1 MVYDSRIVANTI
13 LDIRDGLNLSTTNLE
28 LQKLLYF
35 CHAFNL
41 NRYGQPLVSGV
52 FEAWKNG
59 PVNPAVYRAFKDF
72 VGNPITKRAMKRD
85 YRQNKYVELKNDIP
99 ENTIDKIHDDVKS
112 LSKLSAWELVDLS
125 HAPNGPWDFVVEKS
139 KNGIVAG
146 MRITDE
152 ITRSKFANLKRAV
165 SPTSNALGRIVV
177 EPFLE

>member
-1 MVYDSRIVANTI
+1 MVYDPRIIANAI
-13 LDIRDGLNLSTTNLE
+13 LDVRDELNLKTTNLE

-72 VGNPITKRAMKRD
+72 VGNPITKRAKKRD
-85 YRQNKYVELKNDIP
+85 YRKNVYIELESNIPNIIIDSLRDDI
-99 ENTIDKIHDDVKS
+99 KS

-125 HAPNGPWDFVVEKS
+125 HAPNGPWDFVVQKS
-139 KNGIVAG
+139 KHGVAAG

-152 ITRSKFANLKRAV
+152 ITRSKFAYLKRAV
-165 SPTSNALGRIVV
+165 SPRSNILGAIIV

>member
-1 MVYDSRIVANTI
+1 MPYDPRVVANII
-13 LDIRDGLNLSTTNLE
+13 LDIRDELFLETTNLE

-41 NRYGQPLVSGV
+41 NRFSEPLVSGV

-59 PVNPAVYRAFKDF
+59 PVNPAVYRAFKEF
-72 VGNPITKRAMKRD
+72 IGNPISKRARKRD
-85 YRQNKYVELKNDIP
+85 YRNNVYVELLNEIP
-99 ENTIDKIHDDVKS
+99 DVVSNRLREDVKS
-112 LSKLSAWELVDLS
+112 LSKLKAWELVELS

-139 KNGIVAG
+139 KVGVVAG

-152 ITRSKFANLKRAV
+152 ITRERFAHLKRAV
-165 SPTSNALGRIVV
+165 TSGEKVPANVLV